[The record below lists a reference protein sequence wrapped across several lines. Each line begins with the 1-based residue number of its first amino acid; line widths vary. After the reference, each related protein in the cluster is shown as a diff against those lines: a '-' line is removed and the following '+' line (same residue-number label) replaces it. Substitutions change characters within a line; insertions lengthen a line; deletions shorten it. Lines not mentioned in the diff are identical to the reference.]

1 MDIDFLP
8 YLKLALRE
16 LDQFS
21 IPGIGTFVREQQQS
35 KIDTAR
41 SEIYPPEE
49 NIRIEPGEQHLR
61 PLRDLFSDK
70 LGIDAQQ
77 AEHILQSMGKYL
89 IKRLQNPN
97 TLEISG
103 LGRIIL
109 RSNGQYEFEK
119 TTPDPTLKAFG
130 LLPVKIPP
138 PPPKPKESA
147 LRTNPN
153 YQPLPTVTNPIIST
167 DTTVKNEKSKSSRR
181 WLIIFLLIT
190 LFILVVLLILM
201 LTTDFFKFT
210 TTEKKDSAP
219 TTVAATTTQKEL
231 NFTSPPAENKSTTE
245 NHATNS
251 EKNTDNKIFY
261 ILVGKPFDTE
271 AAATEA
277 MKNWKEKKLNPKVTF
292 FEIEKQYR
300 ISLFSSENRQEIQQ
314 KLRELKPVAGDA
326 FIHIVDKK

>member
-16 LDQFS
+16 LEKFS

-97 TLEISG
+97 TLEITG

-138 PPPKPKESA
+138 PHKPKESA

-153 YQPLPTVTNPIIST
+153 YQTLPPVTEQPISSGNTI
-167 DTTVKNEKSKSSRR
+167 KNEKSKSSRQ
-181 WLIIFLLIT
+181 WLIIFLLIM

-201 LTTDFFKFT
+201 LTTDFFKFI
-210 TTEKKDSAP
+210 TTEKKDSTQ
-219 TTVAATTTQKEL
+219 TTIAAATTTQKEPNF
-231 NFTSPPAENKSTTE
+231 NFTPAESKSGTE
-245 NHATNS
+245 NNTTNS

-277 MKNWKEKKLNPKVTF
+277 IKNWKEKKLNPKVTF

-326 FIHIVDKK
+326 FIHIIDKK